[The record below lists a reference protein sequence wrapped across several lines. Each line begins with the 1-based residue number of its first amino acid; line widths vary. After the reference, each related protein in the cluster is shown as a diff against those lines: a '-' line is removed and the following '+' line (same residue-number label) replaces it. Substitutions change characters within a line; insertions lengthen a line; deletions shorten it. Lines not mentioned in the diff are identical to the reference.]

1 MGCVIFDFDGVIVD
15 TEHKKFKDLKRIMKE
30 KGINVNSSLFKL
42 FTGQKRGFFLKKY
55 FPELTEYKIN
65 QILIKLRELD
75 NYIESVE
82 LVKGIKKLLI
92 FIKSKKI
99 KTGIATGSLRDTV
112 EKTLKKFKIDSFF
125 DFIVSGDEINI
136 SKPNPI
142 ILKYALKK
150 YNIDNKKTIVIEDSP
165 AGIEAAKRAELFTIG
180 LGTYFNKR
188 ELSES
193 DIFFKSHIEVLKFFR
208 KNL

>member
-193 DIFFKSHIEVLKFFR
+193 DIFFRNHDEVFNYFR